1 MKGFSQEN
9 LRFLNLFCVW
19 KRINQVGLNKQNY
32 LENKKTFTIF
42 IGRLFLWLGQP
53 GRLSFDQ
60 CFTFRTFD
68 LSRFDL
74 FGHPQLPEVL
84 VKRRP
89 LEDDVFVV
97 DVVGRHRRFQTATF
111 RKTFGSLS
119 RVIQVNWIDTL
130 STQTLFSSIHD
141 YLARRGPDEIIVGM
155 SAEKRKERKRI
166 KSDCFF
172 SYLINNRFKI
182 WRDKRVCWST

>member
-1 MKGFSQEN
+1 M
-9 LRFLNLFCVW
+9 
-19 KRINQVGLNKQNY
+19 
-32 LENKKTFTIF
+32 
-42 IGRLFLWLGQP
+42 
-53 GRLSFDQ
+53 
-60 CFTFRTFD
+60 
-68 LSRFDL
+68 
-74 FGHPQLPEVL
+74 
-84 VKRRP
+84 KRRP

-141 YLARRGPDEIIVGM
+141 YLARGGPDEIIVGM
-155 SAEKRKERKRI
+155 AAEKRKERKRI

-172 SYLINNRFKI
+172 SYLINDVTNGFAGLLRGSGGIQKKNYSPLFTKFK
-182 WRDKRVCWST
+182 KMT